1 MRGIINM
8 ENKRLLSID
17 IFRGLTVI
25 LMTIVNNPGDWGH
38 IYAPLEHA
46 EWHGYTLTDLVFP
59 SFLFIVGISTV
70 LSKPSEDQLLKICK
84 RALRIF
90 LLGLSLSFFS
100 KIKAGDFT
108 LVIRLLAMALATVA
122 FLGDYPLRRQFWGA
136 LGAFV
141 LLIGLCFSGLT
152 DFESVRIPGV
162 LQRIA
167 VVYLLVSLLHA
178 YTSLRVQI
186 GVFIA
191 SLVGYWA
198 LMSFVEV
205 PGIGASNLE
214 VNKNLAA
221 WLDNYLLEGHLWAS
235 AKTWDPEGILST
247 LPAVATGLVGLF
259 AGRYLQGSPEGV
271 SPEGDSPEGVSPKGM
286 SPKGVSPKG
295 DSPEGDSPKGDSP
308 EGMSPKEVSPKASVL
323 FAVGALAL
331 VVGTIWGW
339 YFPINKALWTSSYV
353 LVAAGWDLLLLA
365 VLQAT
370 VHSGTMADRYW
381 KPVLIFGM
389 NPMLVFFFSGIIP
402 RVLGMIKIGEEGLT
416 SWIYSQGI
424 EPIFADKI
432 NASLAGALIYVLI
445 WAVILAFFDRQKR
458 YYKV

>member
-1 MRGIINM
+1 M

-70 LSKPSEDQLLKICK
+70 LSKPSEDQLWKIFK

-90 LLGLSLSFFS
+90 LIGLSLSFFS
-100 KIKAGDFT
+100 KIHAGDFT
-108 LVIRLLAMALATVA
+108 LVVRLLAMAAATVA
-122 FLGDYPLRRQFWGA
+122 FLGDYSLKKQFWVA
-136 LGAFV
+136 VGAFV
-141 LLIGLCFSGLT
+141 LMIGLCFSGLT
-152 DFESVRIPGV
+152 DFEHVRIPGV

-167 VVYLLVSLLHA
+167 VVYLLVGLLHFYA
-178 YTSLRVQI
+178 SLRIQI
-186 GVFIA
+186 VVFIA

-198 LMSFVEV
+198 LMHFVEV
-205 PGIGASNLE
+205 PGIGAANLE

-235 AKTWDPEGILST
+235 SKTWDPEGILST
-247 LPAVATGLVGLF
+247 LPAVATGLAGLF
-259 AGRYLQGSPEGV
+259 AGRYLQGSA
-271 SPEGDSPEGVSPKGM
+271 
-286 SPKGVSPKG
+286 
-295 DSPEGDSPKGDSP
+295 
-308 EGMSPKEVSPKASVL
+308 KASVL
-323 FAVGALAL
+323 FAAGAIALA
-331 VVGTIWGW
+331 VGTIWGW

-370 VHSGTMADRYW
+370 IRSDHYW

-402 RVLGMIKIGEEGLT
+402 RVLGMIKIGEDGLT

-424 EPIFADKI
+424 EPLFADKI
-432 NASLAGALIYVLI
+432 NASLAGALIYVVI
-445 WAVILAFFDRQKR
+445 WAGILAFFDSRKR

>member
-1 MRGIINM
+1 MRAITNM

-70 LSKPSEDQLLKICK
+70 LSKPSEDQLLKTFK

-100 KIKAGDFT
+100 KIKAGDYT
-108 LVIRLLAMALATVA
+108 LVLRLLAMALATVA
-122 FLGDYPLRRQFWGA
+122 FLGDYPLRRQFWVAVGV
-136 LGAFV
+136 FV
-141 LLIGLCFSGLT
+141 LLIGLCFSSLS
-152 DFESVRIPGV
+152 DFEHVRIPGV

-167 VVYLLVSLLHA
+167 VVYLVVSLLHA
-178 YTSLRVQI
+178 YTSLRVQV
-186 GVFIA
+186 GVFLA
-191 SLVGYWA
+191 SLIGYWA
-198 LMSFVEV
+198 LMHFVDV
-205 PGIGASNLE
+205 PGIGAANLE

-221 WLDNYLLEGHLWAS
+221 WLDNYLLEGHLWATS
-235 AKTWDPEGILST
+235 KTWDPEGILST
-247 LPAVATGLVGLF
+247 LPAVATGLAGLF
-259 AGRYLQGSPEGV
+259 AGRYLQS
-271 SPEGDSPEGVSPKGM
+271 
-286 SPKGVSPKG
+286 
-295 DSPEGDSPKGDSP
+295 
-308 EGMSPKEVSPKASVL
+308 SPKASVL
-323 FAVGALAL
+323 FAAGAIAL
-331 VVGTIWGW
+331 VLGTIWGW

-370 VHSGTMADRYW
+370 VHSGMMADRNW

-402 RVLGMIKIGEEGLT
+402 RVLGMIKIGDEGLT

-424 EPIFADKI
+424 EPLFADKM

-445 WAVILAFFDRQKR
+445 WAAILFFFDARKR

>member
-1 MRGIINM
+1 MRAITNM

-70 LSKPSEDQLLKICK
+70 LSKPSEDQMLKSCK

-100 KIKAGDFT
+100 KITAGDYT
-108 LVIRLLAMALATVA
+108 LVLRLLAMAIATVA
-122 FLGDYPLRRQFWGA
+122 FLGDYPLRRQFWVA
-136 LGAFV
+136 VGAFV
-141 LLIGLCFSGLT
+141 LLIGLCFSGIE
-152 DFESVRIPGV
+152 DFEHVRIPGV

-191 SLVGYWA
+191 SLAGYWA
-198 LMSFVEV
+198 LMHFVEV
-205 PGIGASNLE
+205 PGIGAANLE

-221 WLDNYLLEGHLWAS
+221 WLDNYLLEGHLWATS
-235 AKTWDPEGILST
+235 KTWDPEGILST
-247 LPAVATGLVGLF
+247 LPAVATGLAGLF
-259 AGRYLQGSPEGV
+259 AGRYLQGSPKGV
-271 SPEGDSPEGVSPKGM
+271 SPEGGSPEGVSPKGM
-286 SPKGVSPKG
+286 SP
-295 DSPEGDSPKGDSP
+295 EGD
-308 EGMSPKEVSPKASVL
+308 SPKASVL
-323 FAVGALAL
+323 FAVGAIAL
-331 VVGTIWGW
+331 VAGTAWGW

-370 VHSGTMADRYW
+370 VHSGMMADRYW

-402 RVLGMIKIGEEGLT
+402 RVLGMIKIGDEGLT
-416 SWIYSQGI
+416 SWIYSYGI
-424 EPIFADKI
+424 EPLFADKM

-445 WAVILAFFDRQKR
+445 WAVILSFFDARKR

>member
-1 MRGIINM
+1 
-8 ENKRLLSID
+8 
-17 IFRGLTVI
+17 
-25 LMTIVNNPGDWGH
+25 PGDWGH

-70 LSKPSEDQLLKICK
+70 LSKPSEDQLLKSCK
-84 RALRIF
+84 RAFRIF

-100 KIKAGDFT
+100 KIKVGDYT
-108 LVIRLLAMALATVA
+108 LIARLLAMALATVA
-122 FLGDYPLRRQFWGA
+122 FLGDYPLRRQFWVA
-136 LGAFV
+136 VGAFV
-141 LLIGLCFSGLT
+141 LLIGLCFSGME
-152 DFESVRIPGV
+152 DFEHVRIPGV

-191 SLVGYWA
+191 SLAGYWA
-198 LMSFVEV
+198 LMHFVDV
-205 PGIGASNLE
+205 PGIGAANLE
-214 VNKNLAA
+214 VNRNLAA
-221 WLDNYLLEGHLWAS
+221 WLDNYLLEGHLWATS
-235 AKTWDPEGILST
+235 KTWDPEGILST
-247 LPAVATGLVGLF
+247 LPAVATGLAGLF
-259 AGRYLQGSPEGV
+259 AGRYLQS
-271 SPEGDSPEGVSPKGM
+271 
-286 SPKGVSPKG
+286 
-295 DSPEGDSPKGDSP
+295 
-308 EGMSPKEVSPKASVL
+308 SPKASVL
-323 FAVGALAL
+323 FASGAIALAA
-331 VVGTIWGW
+331 GTIWGW

-370 VHSGTMADRYW
+370 VISGTMADRYW

-402 RVLGMIKIGEEGLT
+402 RVLGMIKIGDKGLT

-424 EPIFADKI
+424 EPLFADKI

-445 WAVILAFFDRQKR
+445 WGAILFFFDARKR

>member
-1 MRGIINM
+1 M

-70 LSKPSEDQLLKICK
+70 LSKPSEDQLLKIFK

-100 KIKAGDFT
+100 KIKAGDYT
-108 LVIRLLAMALATVA
+108 LFLRLLAMALATVA
-122 FLGDYPLRRQFWGA
+122 FLGDYPLRRQFWVA
-136 LGAFV
+136 VAAFV
-141 LLIGLCFSGLT
+141 LMIGLCFSGLT
-152 DFESVRIPGV
+152 DFEHVRIPGV

-191 SLVGYWA
+191 SLAGYWA
-198 LMSFVEV
+198 LMHFVDV
-205 PGIGASNLE
+205 PGIGAANLE

-221 WLDNYLLEGHLWAS
+221 WLDNYLLEGHLWATS
-235 AKTWDPEGILST
+235 KTWDPEGILST
-247 LPAVATGLVGLF
+247 LPAVATGLAGLF
-259 AGRYLQGSPEGV
+259 AGRYLQGI
-271 SPEGDSPEGVSPKGM
+271 
-286 SPKGVSPKG
+286 
-295 DSPEGDSPKGDSP
+295 
-308 EGMSPKEVSPKASVL
+308 PKASVL
-323 FAVGALAL
+323 FAVGAISL
-331 VVGTIWGW
+331 VLGTIWGW

-353 LVAAGWDLLLLA
+353 LVAAGWDLLLLG

-370 VHSGTMADRYW
+370 VHSGMMADRYW

-402 RVLGMIKIGEEGLT
+402 RVLGMIKIGDEGLT

-424 EPIFADKI
+424 EPLFAEKI

-445 WAVILAFFDRQKR
+445 WAAILFFFDARKR

>member
-1 MRGIINM
+1 
-8 ENKRLLSID
+8 
-17 IFRGLTVI
+17 
-25 LMTIVNNPGDWGH
+25 
-38 IYAPLEHA
+38 
-46 EWHGYTLTDLVFP
+46 
-59 SFLFIVGISTV
+59 
-70 LSKPSEDQLLKICK
+70 
-84 RALRIF
+84 
-90 LLGLSLSFFS
+90 
-100 KIKAGDFT
+100 
-108 LVIRLLAMALATVA
+108 MAAATVA
-122 FLGDYPLRRQFWGA
+122 FLGDYSLKGQFWVA
-136 LGAFV
+136 VGAFV
-141 LLIGLCFSGLT
+141 LMIGLCFSGLT
-152 DFESVRIPGV
+152 DFEHVRIPGV

-167 VVYLLVSLLHA
+167 VVYLLVGLLHFYA
-178 YTSLRVQI
+178 SLRIQM

-191 SLVGYWA
+191 CLVGYWA

-205 PGIGASNLE
+205 PGIGAANLE

-247 LPAVATGLVGLF
+247 LPALATGLAGLF
-259 AGRYLQGSPEGV
+259 AGRYLQGSP
-271 SPEGDSPEGVSPKGM
+271 
-286 SPKGVSPKG
+286 
-295 DSPEGDSPKGDSP
+295 
-308 EGMSPKEVSPKASVL
+308 KAAVL

-331 VVGTIWGW
+331 VAGTVWGW

-370 VHSGTMADRYW
+370 IRSDKYW
-381 KPVLIFGM
+381 KPILIFGM

-402 RVLGMIKIGEEGLT
+402 RVLGMIKIGDEGLT

-424 EPIFADKI
+424 EPFFTDKI

-445 WAVILAFFDRQKR
+445 WAAILTFFDRQKR

>member
-1 MRGIINM
+1 M

-70 LSKPSEDQLLKICK
+70 LSKPSEDQLLKIFK

-100 KIKAGDFT
+100 KIHAGDFT
-108 LVIRLLAMALATVA
+108 LIVRLLAMAAVTVA
-122 FLGDYPLRRQFWGA
+122 FLGDYSLKGQFWVA

-141 LLIGLCFSGLT
+141 LMIGLCFSGLT
-152 DFESVRIPGV
+152 DFEHVRIPGV

-186 GVFIA
+186 SVFII

-205 PGIGASNLE
+205 PGIGAANLE

-247 LPAVATGLVGLF
+247 LPALATGLAGLF
-259 AGRYLQGSPEGV
+259 AGRYLQGSP
-271 SPEGDSPEGVSPKGM
+271 
-286 SPKGVSPKG
+286 
-295 DSPEGDSPKGDSP
+295 
-308 EGMSPKEVSPKASVL
+308 KAAVL

-331 VVGTIWGW
+331 VAGTVWGW

-370 VHSGTMADRYW
+370 IRSDRYW

-416 SWIYSQGI
+416 SWIYSKGI
-424 EPIFADKI
+424 EPFFTDKI

-445 WAVILAFFDRQKR
+445 WVAILTFFDRQKR

>member
-1 MRGIINM
+1 MRAYTTNM

-25 LMTIVNNPGDWGH
+25 LMTIVNNPGDWEH

-100 KIKAGDFT
+100 KIHAGDFT
-108 LVIRLLAMALATVA
+108 LVVRLLAMALATVA
-122 FLGDYPLRRQFWGA
+122 FLGDYPLRRQFWVA
-136 LGAFV
+136 FGAFV

-152 DFESVRIPGV
+152 DFEHVRIPGV

-167 VVYLLVSLLHA
+167 VVYLLLSLLHA
-178 YTSLRVQI
+178 YTSLRFQI
-186 GVFIA
+186 AVFFA

-198 LMSFVEV
+198 LMNFVDV
-205 PGIGASNLE
+205 PGVGLANLE

-221 WLDNYLLEGHLWAS
+221 WVDNYLLEGHLWAS
-235 AKTWDPEGILST
+235 SKTWDPEGILST
-247 LPAVATGLVGLF
+247 LPAVATGLAGLF
-259 AGRYLQGSPEGV
+259 AGRYLQGSP
-271 SPEGDSPEGVSPKGM
+271 
-286 SPKGVSPKG
+286 
-295 DSPEGDSPKGDSP
+295 
-308 EGMSPKEVSPKASVL
+308 KASVL
-323 FAVGALAL
+323 FAAGAIAL
-331 VVGTIWGW
+331 VAGTIWGW

-370 VHSGTMADRYW
+370 IHSTIQSDRYW

-389 NPMLVFFFSGIIP
+389 NPMLVFFFSGLIP
-402 RVLGMIKIGEEGLT
+402 RVLGMIKIGDQGLT

-424 EPIFADKI
+424 EPLFADKI
-432 NASLAGALIYVLI
+432 NASLAGALIYVVI
-445 WAVILAFFDRQKR
+445 WAGILSFFDWQKR

>member
-1 MRGIINM
+1 M

-70 LSKPSEDQLLKICK
+70 LSKPSEDQLLKIFK

-100 KIKAGDFT
+100 KIKAGDYT
-108 LVIRLLAMALATVA
+108 LFLRLLAMALATVA
-122 FLGDYPLRRQFWGA
+122 FLGDYPLRRQFWVA
-136 LGAFV
+136 VAAFV
-141 LLIGLCFSGLT
+141 LMIGLCFSGLT
-152 DFESVRIPGV
+152 DFEHVRIPGV

-178 YTSLRVQI
+178 YTSLRVQV
-186 GVFIA
+186 GVFIG
-191 SLVGYWA
+191 SLAGYWA
-198 LMSFVEV
+198 LMNFVEV
-205 PGIGASNLE
+205 PGIGAANLE

-221 WLDNYLLEGHLWAS
+221 WLDNYLLEGHLWATS
-235 AKTWDPEGILST
+235 KTWDPEGILST
-247 LPAVATGLVGLF
+247 LPAVATGLAGLF
-259 AGRYLQGSPEGV
+259 AGRYLQGSLEGG
-271 SPEGDSPEGVSPKGM
+271 SPEGE
-286 SPKGVSPKG
+286 
-295 DSPEGDSPKGDSP
+295 
-308 EGMSPKEVSPKASVL
+308 SPKASVL
-323 FAVGALAL
+323 FAAGAISL
-331 VVGTIWGW
+331 VLGTIWGW
-339 YFPINKALWTSSYV
+339 HFPINKALWTSSYV

-370 VHSGTMADRYW
+370 VHSGMMADRYW

-402 RVLGMIKIGEEGLT
+402 RVLGMIKIGDEGLT

-424 EPIFADKI
+424 EPLFAEKI

-445 WAVILAFFDRQKR
+445 WAAILFFFDARKR

>member
-1 MRGIINM
+1 MPAITNM

-70 LSKPSEDQLLKICK
+70 LSKPSEDQLLKSCK

-100 KIKAGDFT
+100 KIKVGDYT
-108 LVIRLLAMALATVA
+108 LVARLLAMALATMA
-122 FLGDYPLRRQFWGA
+122 FLGDYPLRRQFWVA
-136 LGAFV
+136 VAAFL

-152 DFESVRIPGV
+152 DFEHVRIPGV

-191 SLVGYWA
+191 SLAGYWA
-198 LMSFVEV
+198 LMHFVEV
-205 PGIGASNLE
+205 PGIGAANLE
-214 VNKNLAA
+214 VNRNLAA
-221 WLDNYLLEGHLWAS
+221 WLDNYLLEGHLWATS
-235 AKTWDPEGILST
+235 KTWDPEGILST
-247 LPAVATGLVGLF
+247 LPAVATGLAGLF
-259 AGRYLQGSPEGV
+259 AGRYLQS
-271 SPEGDSPEGVSPKGM
+271 
-286 SPKGVSPKG
+286 
-295 DSPEGDSPKGDSP
+295 
-308 EGMSPKEVSPKASVL
+308 SPKASVL
-323 FAVGALAL
+323 FASGAIALAA
-331 VVGTIWGW
+331 GTIWGW

-370 VHSGTMADRYW
+370 VLSGTMADRYW

-402 RVLGMIKIGEEGLT
+402 RVLGMIKIGDKGLT

-424 EPIFADKI
+424 EPLFADKI
-432 NASLAGALIYVLI
+432 NASLAGALIYVGI
-445 WAVILAFFDRQKR
+445 WAAILTFFDARKR

>member
-1 MRGIINM
+1 MRDIINM

-70 LSKPSEDQLLKICK
+70 LSKPSEDQLWKIFK

-100 KIKAGDFT
+100 KIHAGDFT
-108 LVIRLLAMALATVA
+108 LVVRLLAMAAATVA
-122 FLGDYPLRRQFWGA
+122 FLGDYSLKRQFWVA
-136 LGAFV
+136 VGAFV
-141 LLIGLCFSGLT
+141 LMIGLCFSGLT
-152 DFESVRIPGV
+152 DFEHVRIPGV

-167 VVYLLVSLLHA
+167 VVYLLVGLLHFYA
-178 YTSLRVQI
+178 SLRIQVA
-186 GVFIA
+186 VFIA

-198 LMSFVEV
+198 LINFVDV
-205 PGIGASNLE
+205 PGIGAANLE

-235 AKTWDPEGILST
+235 SKTWDPEGILST
-247 LPAVATGLVGLF
+247 LPALATGLAGLF
-259 AGRYLQGSPEGV
+259 AGRYLQGSP
-271 SPEGDSPEGVSPKGM
+271 
-286 SPKGVSPKG
+286 
-295 DSPEGDSPKGDSP
+295 
-308 EGMSPKEVSPKASVL
+308 KASVL
-323 FAVGALAL
+323 FAVGAMAL
-331 VVGTIWGW
+331 VAGTIWGW

-370 VHSGTMADRYW
+370 IRSDKYW

-402 RVLGMIKIGEEGLT
+402 RVLGMIKIGEDGLT

-424 EPIFADKI
+424 EPLFADKI
-432 NASLAGALIYVLI
+432 NASLAGALIYVVI
-445 WAVILAFFDRQKR
+445 WAGILAFFDSRKR

>member
-1 MRGIINM
+1 MD
-8 ENKRLLSID
+8 NKRLLSID

-70 LSKPSEDQLLKICK
+70 LSKPSEDQLLKIFK

-108 LVIRLLAMALATVA
+108 LVVRLLAMAAATVA
-122 FLGDYPLRRQFWGA
+122 FLGEYSLKRQFWVA
-136 LGAFV
+136 VGAFV
-141 LLIGLCFSGLT
+141 LMIGLCFYGLT
-152 DFESVRIPGV
+152 DFEHVRIPGV

-167 VVYLLVSLLHA
+167 VVYLLVGLLHFYA
-178 YTSLRVQI
+178 SLRIQI
-186 GVFIA
+186 LVFIA

-198 LMSFVEV
+198 LMNFVDV
-205 PGIGASNLE
+205 PGIGAANLE

-235 AKTWDPEGILST
+235 SKTWDPEGILST
-247 LPAVATGLVGLF
+247 LPAVATGLAGLF
-259 AGRYLQGSPEGV
+259 AGRYLNNSPEGGSPEGHI
-271 SPEGDSPEGVSPKGM
+271 
-286 SPKGVSPKG
+286 
-295 DSPEGDSPKGDSP
+295 
-308 EGMSPKEVSPKASVL
+308 PKASVL

-331 VVGTIWGW
+331 VAGTVWGW

-370 VHSGTMADRYW
+370 IRFDHYW

-402 RVLGMIKIGEEGLT
+402 RVLGMIKRGEDGLT
-416 SWIYSQGI
+416 SWIYLQGI
-424 EPIFADKI
+424 EPLFADKI
-432 NASLAGALIYVLI
+432 NASLAGALIYVVI
-445 WAVILAFFDRQKR
+445 WAGILAYFDSRKR

>member
-70 LSKPSEDQLLKICK
+70 LSKPSQDQLLKIFK

-100 KIKAGDFT
+100 KIKVGDYT
-108 LVIRLLAMALATVA
+108 LVARLLAMALATVA
-122 FLGDYPLRRQFWGA
+122 FLGDYPLRRQFWVA
-136 LGAFV
+136 VGAFV
-141 LLIGLCFSGLT
+141 LLIGLCFSGLS
-152 DFESVRIPGV
+152 DFENVRIPGV

-178 YTSLRVQI
+178 YTSLRIQI
-186 GVFIA
+186 VVFIA
-191 SLVGYWA
+191 SLLGDWA

-205 PGIGASNLE
+205 PGIGAANLE

-247 LPAVATGLVGLF
+247 LPALATGLAGLF
-259 AGRYLQGSPEGV
+259 AGRYLQGSPEG
-271 SPEGDSPEGVSPKGM
+271 D
-286 SPKGVSPKG
+286 
-295 DSPEGDSPKGDSP
+295 
-308 EGMSPKEVSPKASVL
+308 SPKASVL
-323 FAVGALAL
+323 FAVGAIAL
-331 VVGTIWGW
+331 VAGTVWGW

-370 VHSGTMADRYW
+370 IRSDTYW

-402 RVLGMIKIGEEGLT
+402 RVLGMIKIGDEGLT

-445 WAVILAFFDRQKR
+445 WSAILTFFDRQKR

>member
-1 MRGIINM
+1 MQDIINM

-70 LSKPSEDQLLKICK
+70 LSKPSEDQLLKIFK

-100 KIKAGDFT
+100 KIHAGDFT
-108 LVIRLLAMALATVA
+108 LIVRLLVMAAATVA
-122 FLGDYPLRRQFWGA
+122 FLGDYSLKGQFWVA
-136 LGAFV
+136 VGAFV
-141 LLIGLCFSGLT
+141 LMIGLCFSGLT
-152 DFESVRIPGV
+152 DFEHVRIPGV

-167 VVYLLVSLLHA
+167 VVYLLVGLLHFYA
-178 YTSLRVQI
+178 SLRIQM

-191 SLVGYWA
+191 CLVGYWA

-205 PGIGASNLE
+205 PGIGAANLE

-247 LPAVATGLVGLF
+247 LPALATGLAGLF
-259 AGRYLQGSPEGV
+259 AGRYLQGSP
-271 SPEGDSPEGVSPKGM
+271 
-286 SPKGVSPKG
+286 
-295 DSPEGDSPKGDSP
+295 
-308 EGMSPKEVSPKASVL
+308 KASVL
-323 FAVGALAL
+323 FAVGAIAL
-331 VVGTIWGW
+331 VAGTVWGW

-370 VHSGTMADRYW
+370 IQSDRYW

-402 RVLGMIKIGEEGLT
+402 RVLGMIKIGDEGLT
-416 SWIYSQGI
+416 SWIYSKGI
-424 EPIFADKI
+424 EPFFTDKI

-445 WAVILAFFDRQKR
+445 WTAILTFFDRQKR

>member
-1 MRGIINM
+1 M

-70 LSKPSEDQLLKICK
+70 LSKPSEDQLWKIFK

-100 KIKAGDFT
+100 KIHAGDFT
-108 LVIRLLAMALATVA
+108 LVVRLLAMAAATVA
-122 FLGDYPLRRQFWGA
+122 FLGDYSLKRQFWVA
-136 LGAFV
+136 VGAFV
-141 LLIGLCFSGLT
+141 LMIGLCFSGLT
-152 DFESVRIPGV
+152 DFEHVRIPGV

-167 VVYLLVSLLHA
+167 VVYLLVGLLHFYA
-178 YTSLRVQI
+178 SLRIQI
-186 GVFIA
+186 VVFLA

-198 LMSFVEV
+198 LMNFVDV
-205 PGIGASNLE
+205 PGIGVANLE

-235 AKTWDPEGILST
+235 SKTWDPEGILST
-247 LPAVATGLVGLF
+247 LPAVATGLAGLF
-259 AGRYLQGSPEGV
+259 AGRYLQGSP
-271 SPEGDSPEGVSPKGM
+271 
-286 SPKGVSPKG
+286 
-295 DSPEGDSPKGDSP
+295 
-308 EGMSPKEVSPKASVL
+308 KAAVL
-323 FAVGALAL
+323 FAAGAIALAA
-331 VVGTIWGW
+331 GTIWGW

-370 VHSGTMADRYW
+370 IRSDKYW

-402 RVLGMIKIGEEGLT
+402 RVLGMIKIGEDGLT

-424 EPIFADKI
+424 EPLFADKI
-432 NASLAGALIYVLI
+432 NASLAGALIYVGI
-445 WAVILAFFDRQKR
+445 WAGILAFFDSRKR

>member
-1 MRGIINM
+1 MQDIINM

-70 LSKPSEDQLLKICK
+70 LSKPSEDQLLKIFK

-100 KIKAGDFT
+100 KIHAGDFT
-108 LVIRLLAMALATVA
+108 LVVRLLAMAAATLA
-122 FLGDYPLRRQFWGA
+122 FLGDYSLKSQFWVA
-136 LGAFV
+136 VGAFV
-141 LLIGLCFSGLT
+141 LMIGLCFSGLT
-152 DFESVRIPGV
+152 DFEHVRIPGV

-186 GVFIA
+186 SVFII

-205 PGIGASNLE
+205 PGIGAANLE

-247 LPAVATGLVGLF
+247 LPALATGLAGLF
-259 AGRYLQGSPEGV
+259 AGRYLQGSP
-271 SPEGDSPEGVSPKGM
+271 
-286 SPKGVSPKG
+286 
-295 DSPEGDSPKGDSP
+295 
-308 EGMSPKEVSPKASVL
+308 KAAVL

-331 VVGTIWGW
+331 VAGTVWGW

-370 VHSGTMADRYW
+370 IRSDRYW

-424 EPIFADKI
+424 EPLFTDKI

-445 WAVILAFFDRQKR
+445 WAVILTFFDRQKR

>member
-1 MRGIINM
+1 MRAYTTNM
-8 ENKRLLSID
+8 ETKRLLSID

-25 LMTIVNNPGDWGH
+25 LMTIVNNPGDWEH

-70 LSKPSEDQLLKICK
+70 LAKPSEDQLLKICK

-100 KIKAGDFT
+100 KIHAGDFT
-108 LVIRLLAMALATVA
+108 LVVRLIAMAAATVA
-122 FLGDYPLRRQFWGA
+122 FLGDYDLRRQFWVA
-136 LGAFV
+136 VIAFV

-152 DFESVRIPGV
+152 DFENVRIPGV

-167 VVYLLVSLLHA
+167 VVYLLLSLLHA
-178 YTSLRVQI
+178 YTSLRFQI
-186 GVFIA
+186 AVFFA

-198 LMSFVEV
+198 LMNFVDV
-205 PGIGASNLE
+205 PGVGLANLE

-221 WLDNYLLEGHLWAS
+221 WVDNYLLEGHLWAS
-235 AKTWDPEGILST
+235 SKTWDPEGILST
-247 LPAVATGLVGLF
+247 LPAVATGLAGLF
-259 AGRYLQGSPEGV
+259 AGRYLNN
-271 SPEGDSPEGVSPKGM
+271 
-286 SPKGVSPKG
+286 SPKGVSP
-295 DSPEGDSPKGDSP
+295 EGGST
-308 EGMSPKEVSPKASVL
+308 KASVL
-323 FAVGALAL
+323 FAAGAIAL
-331 VVGTIWGW
+331 VAGTIWGW

-370 VHSGTMADRYW
+370 IRPNRYW

-389 NPMLVFFFSGIIP
+389 NPMVVFFFSGLIP
-402 RVLGMIKIGEEGLT
+402 RVLGMIKIGDQGLT

-424 EPIFADKI
+424 EPLFADKI

-445 WAVILAFFDRQKR
+445 WAGILSFFDWQKR

>member
-1 MRGIINM
+1 M

-38 IYAPLEHA
+38 IYAPLEHT

-70 LSKPSEDQLLKICK
+70 LSKPSEDQLLKIFK

-100 KIKAGDFT
+100 KIHAGDFT
-108 LVIRLLAMALATVA
+108 FIVRLFAMALATIA
-122 FLGDYPLRRQFWGA
+122 FLGDYPLRRQFWVA
-136 LGAFV
+136 VGAFV
-141 LLIGLCFSGLT
+141 LMIGLCFSGLT
-152 DFESVRIPGV
+152 DFENVRIPGV

-167 VVYLLVSLLHA
+167 VVYLLVGLLHFYA
-178 YTSLRVQI
+178 SLRLQI
-186 GVFIA
+186 SAFIA
-191 SLVGYWA
+191 CLVGYWA

-205 PGIGASNLE
+205 PGIGAANLD

-247 LPAVATGLVGLF
+247 LPALATGLAGLF
-259 AGRYLQGSPEGV
+259 AGRYLQGSPKG
-271 SPEGDSPEGVSPKGM
+271 GSPEGVSPKG
-286 SPKGVSPKG
+286 G
-295 DSPEGDSPKGDSP
+295 SPEG
-308 EGMSPKEVSPKASVL
+308 VSPKASVL

-370 VHSGTMADRYW
+370 IQSDRYW

-402 RVLGMIKIGEEGLT
+402 RVLGMIKIGDEGLT

-424 EPIFADKI
+424 EPLFADKI

-445 WAVILAFFDRQKR
+445 WAVILTFFDRQKR

>member
-70 LSKPSEDQLLKICK
+70 LSKPSQDQLLKIFK

-108 LVIRLLAMALATVA
+108 LVVRLLAMALATIA
-122 FLGDYPLRRQFWGA
+122 FLGDYPLRRQFWVA
-136 LGAFV
+136 VGAFV

-205 PGIGASNLE
+205 PGIGAANLE

-247 LPAVATGLVGLF
+247 LPALATGLAGLF
-259 AGRYLQGSPEGV
+259 AGRYLQGSLEGVSPEGDSPEGMSPEGG

-286 SPKGVSPKG
+286 SPKG
-295 DSPEGDSPKGDSP
+295 
-308 EGMSPKEVSPKASVL
+308 MSPKASVL

-370 VHSGTMADRYW
+370 VHSDRYW
-381 KPVLIFGM
+381 KPVLIYGM

-416 SWIYSQGI
+416 SWIYSHGI

-445 WAVILAFFDRQKR
+445 WAAILAFFDRQKR

>member
-1 MRGIINM
+1 M
-8 ENKRLLSID
+8 ETKRLLSID

-25 LMTIVNNPGDWGH
+25 LMTIVNNPGDWEH

-70 LSKPSEDQLLKICK
+70 LAKPSEDQLLKICK

-100 KIKAGDFT
+100 KIHAGDFT
-108 LVIRLLAMALATVA
+108 LVVRLIAMAAATVA
-122 FLGDYPLRRQFWGA
+122 FLGDYDLRRQFWVA
-136 LGAFV
+136 VIAFV

-152 DFESVRIPGV
+152 DFENVRIPGV

-167 VVYLLVSLLHA
+167 VVYLLLSLLHA
-178 YTSLRVQI
+178 YTSLRFQI
-186 GVFIA
+186 AVFFA

-198 LMSFVEV
+198 LMNFVDV
-205 PGIGASNLE
+205 PGVGLANLE

-221 WLDNYLLEGHLWAS
+221 WVDNYLLEGHLWAS
-235 AKTWDPEGILST
+235 SKTWDPEGILST
-247 LPAVATGLVGLF
+247 LPALATGLAGLF
-259 AGRYLQGSPEGV
+259 AGRYLQS
-271 SPEGDSPEGVSPKGM
+271 
-286 SPKGVSPKG
+286 
-295 DSPEGDSPKGDSP
+295 
-308 EGMSPKEVSPKASVL
+308 SPKASVL
-323 FAVGALAL
+323 FAAGAIAL
-331 VVGTIWGW
+331 VAGTIWGW

-370 VHSGTMADRYW
+370 IQSTIQSDHYW

-389 NPMLVFFFSGIIP
+389 NPMVVFFFSGLIP
-402 RVLGMIKIGEEGLT
+402 RVLGMVKIWDQGLT

-424 EPIFADKI
+424 EPLFADKI

-445 WAVILAFFDRQKR
+445 WAGILSFFDWQKR

>member
-1 MRGIINM
+1 MRAITNM

-70 LSKPSEDQLLKICK
+70 LSKPSEDQLLKIFK

-100 KIKAGDFT
+100 KIKAGDYT
-108 LVIRLLAMALATVA
+108 LVLRLLAMALATVA
-122 FLGDYPLRRQFWGA
+122 FLGDYPLRRQFWVA
-136 LGAFV
+136 VGAFV
-141 LLIGLCFSGLT
+141 LLIGLCFSGIE
-152 DFESVRIPGV
+152 DFKHVRIPGV

-167 VVYLLVSLLHA
+167 VVYWVVSLLHA

-186 GVFIA
+186 GVFMA
-191 SLVGYWA
+191 SLIGYWA
-198 LMSFVEV
+198 LMHFVEV
-205 PGIGASNLE
+205 PGIGAASLE

-221 WLDNYLLEGHLWAS
+221 WLDNHLLEGHLWATS
-235 AKTWDPEGILST
+235 KTWDPEGILST
-247 LPAVATGLVGLF
+247 LPAVATGLAGLF
-259 AGRYLQGSPEGV
+259 AGRYLQGSP
-271 SPEGDSPEGVSPKGM
+271 
-286 SPKGVSPKG
+286 
-295 DSPEGDSPKGDSP
+295 
-308 EGMSPKEVSPKASVL
+308 KASVL
-323 FAVGALAL
+323 AAAGAIALAA
-331 VVGTIWGW
+331 GTIWGW

-370 VHSGTMADRYW
+370 VHSEMMADRNW
-381 KPVLIFGM
+381 KPVLIFGK

-402 RVLGMIKIGEEGLT
+402 RVLGMIKIGDEGLT
-416 SWIYSQGI
+416 SWIYSHGI
-424 EPIFADKI
+424 EPFFADKM

-445 WAVILAFFDRQKR
+445 WAVILYFFDARKR

>member
-1 MRGIINM
+1 MRDIINM

-70 LSKPSEDQLLKICK
+70 LSKPSEDQLWKIFK

-100 KIKAGDFT
+100 KIHAGDFT
-108 LVIRLLAMALATVA
+108 LVVRLLAMAAATVA
-122 FLGDYPLRRQFWGA
+122 FLGDYSLKKQFWVA
-136 LGAFV
+136 VGAFV
-141 LLIGLCFSGLT
+141 LMIGLCFSGLT
-152 DFESVRIPGV
+152 DFEHVRIPGV

-167 VVYLLVSLLHA
+167 VVYLLVGLLHFYA
-178 YTSLRVQI
+178 SLRIQI
-186 GVFIA
+186 VVFIA

-198 LMSFVEV
+198 LMHFVEV
-205 PGIGASNLE
+205 PGIGAANLE

-235 AKTWDPEGILST
+235 SKTWDPEGILST
-247 LPAVATGLVGLF
+247 LPAVATGLAGLF
-259 AGRYLQGSPEGV
+259 AGRYLQGSA
-271 SPEGDSPEGVSPKGM
+271 
-286 SPKGVSPKG
+286 
-295 DSPEGDSPKGDSP
+295 
-308 EGMSPKEVSPKASVL
+308 KASVL
-323 FAVGALAL
+323 FAAGAIALA
-331 VVGTIWGW
+331 VGTIWGW

-370 VHSGTMADRYW
+370 IRSDKYW

-402 RVLGMIKIGEEGLT
+402 RVLGMIKIGEDGLT

-424 EPIFADKI
+424 EPLFADKI
-432 NASLAGALIYVLI
+432 NASLAGALIYVVI
-445 WAVILAFFDRQKR
+445 WAGILAFFDSRKR

>member
-1 MRGIINM
+1 MRAITNM

-70 LSKPSEDQLLKICK
+70 LSKPSEDQLLKSCK

-100 KIKAGDFT
+100 KIKAGDYT
-108 LVIRLLAMALATVA
+108 LVLRLLAMALATVA
-122 FLGDYPLRRQFWGA
+122 FLGDYPLRRQFWVA
-136 LGAFV
+136 VGAFM

-152 DFESVRIPGV
+152 DFEHVRIPGV

-167 VVYLLVSLLHA
+167 VVYLVVSLLHA
-178 YTSLRVQI
+178 YTSLRVQV
-186 GVFIA
+186 GVFLA
-191 SLVGYWA
+191 SLIGYWA
-198 LMSFVEV
+198 LMHFVEV
-205 PGIGASNLE
+205 PGTGAANLE

-221 WLDNYLLEGHLWAS
+221 WLDNYLLEGHLWATS
-235 AKTWDPEGILST
+235 KTWDPEGILST
-247 LPAVATGLVGLF
+247 LPAVATGLAGLF
-259 AGRYLQGSPEGV
+259 AGRYLQGSPE
-271 SPEGDSPEGVSPKGM
+271 VSPKGM
-286 SPKGVSPKG
+286 SP
-295 DSPEGDSPKGDSP
+295 EGD
-308 EGMSPKEVSPKASVL
+308 SPKASVL
-323 FAVGALAL
+323 FAVGAIAL
-331 VVGTIWGW
+331 VAGTAWGW

-370 VHSGTMADRYW
+370 VLSAIFADRYW

-402 RVLGMIKIGEEGLT
+402 RVLGMIKIGDEGLT
-416 SWIYSQGI
+416 SWIYSHGI
-424 EPIFADKI
+424 EPLFADKM

-445 WAVILAFFDRQKR
+445 WAVILFFFDARKR

>member
-1 MRGIINM
+1 M

-25 LMTIVNNPGDWGH
+25 LMTVVNNPGDWEH

-70 LSKPSEDQLLKICK
+70 LSRPSEDHLLKIFK

-100 KIKAGDFT
+100 KIHAGDFT
-108 LVIRLLAMALATVA
+108 LVVRLLAMAVATIA
-122 FLGDYPLRRQFWGA
+122 FLGDYDLRRQFWVAVGV
-136 LGAFV
+136 FV
-141 LLIGLCFSGLT
+141 LLIGLYFSGLT
-152 DFESVRIPGV
+152 DFEHVRIPGV

-178 YTSLRVQI
+178 YTSLRFQI
-186 GVFIA
+186 AVFFA

-198 LMSFVEV
+198 LLSFVDV
-205 PGIGASNLE
+205 PGIGAANLE

-235 AKTWDPEGILST
+235 SKTWDPEGILST
-247 LPAVATGLVGLF
+247 LPAVATGLAGLF
-259 AGRYLQGSPEGV
+259 AGRYLQS
-271 SPEGDSPEGVSPKGM
+271 
-286 SPKGVSPKG
+286 
-295 DSPEGDSPKGDSP
+295 
-308 EGMSPKEVSPKASVL
+308 SPKASVL
-323 FAVGALAL
+323 FAVGAIAL
-331 VVGTIWGW
+331 VFGTVWGW

-365 VLQAT
+365 FLQAT
-370 VHSGTMADRYW
+370 IHSDRYW

-402 RVLGMIKIGEEGLT
+402 QVLGMIKIGNQGLT

-424 EPIFADKI
+424 EPLFADKI

-445 WAVILAFFDRQKR
+445 WAGILSFFDWQKR

>member
-1 MRGIINM
+1 MRSSSHINNM

-70 LSKPSEDQLLKICK
+70 LSKPSEDQLWKIFK

-100 KIKAGDFT
+100 KIHAGDFT
-108 LVIRLLAMALATVA
+108 LVVRLLAMAAATVA
-122 FLGDYPLRRQFWGA
+122 FLGDYSLKKQFWVA
-136 LGAFV
+136 VGAFV
-141 LLIGLCFSGLT
+141 LMIGLCFSGLT
-152 DFESVRIPGV
+152 DFEHVRIPGV

-167 VVYLLVSLLHA
+167 VVYLLVGLLHFYA
-178 YTSLRVQI
+178 SLRIQI
-186 GVFIA
+186 VVFIA

-198 LMSFVEV
+198 LMHFVEV
-205 PGIGASNLE
+205 PGIGAANLE

-235 AKTWDPEGILST
+235 SKTWDPEGILST
-247 LPAVATGLVGLF
+247 LPAVATGLAGLF
-259 AGRYLQGSPEGV
+259 AGRYLQGSA
-271 SPEGDSPEGVSPKGM
+271 
-286 SPKGVSPKG
+286 
-295 DSPEGDSPKGDSP
+295 
-308 EGMSPKEVSPKASVL
+308 KASVL
-323 FAVGALAL
+323 FAAGAIALA
-331 VVGTIWGW
+331 VGTIWGW

-365 VLQAT
+365 ILQAT
-370 VHSGTMADRYW
+370 IRSDHYW

-402 RVLGMIKIGEEGLT
+402 RVLGMIKIGEDGLT

-424 EPIFADKI
+424 EPLFADKI
-432 NASLAGALIYVLI
+432 NASLAGALIYVVI
-445 WAVILAFFDRQKR
+445 WAGILAFFDSRKR

>member
-1 MRGIINM
+1 MRVIIKTQAITTM

-70 LSKPSEDQLLKICK
+70 LSKPSEDQLLKIFK

-90 LLGLSLSFFS
+90 LLGLSLSYFS
-100 KIKAGDFT
+100 KIKVGDYT
-108 LVIRLLAMALATVA
+108 LVVRLLAMAIATIA
-122 FLGDYPLRRQFWGA
+122 FLGDYPLRRQFWIA
-136 LGAFV
+136 VGAFV

-152 DFESVRIPGV
+152 DYEHVRIPGV

-178 YTSLRVQI
+178 YTSFRVQI
-186 GVFIA
+186 GVFIG

-198 LMSFVEV
+198 LMNLVDV
-205 PGIGASNLE
+205 PGVGPATLE

-235 AKTWDPEGILST
+235 SKTWDPEGILST
-247 LPAVATGLVGLF
+247 LPALATGLAGLF

-271 SPEGDSPEGVSPKGM
+271 SPEGVSPKGI
-286 SPKGVSPKG
+286 
-295 DSPEGDSPKGDSP
+295 SPE
-308 EGMSPKEVSPKASVL
+308 EVSPKASVL
-323 FAVGALAL
+323 FAVGAIAL
-331 VVGTIWGW
+331 VFGTVWGW

-353 LVAAGWDLLLLA
+353 LVSAGWDLLLLG

-370 VHSGTMADRYW
+370 VHSGIMEDRYW

-402 RVLGMIKIGEEGLT
+402 RVLGMIKIGDEGLT

-424 EPIFADKI
+424 EPLFADKI

-445 WAVILAFFDRQKR
+445 WAVILFFFDRQKR

>member
-1 MRGIINM
+1 M

-25 LMTIVNNPGDWGH
+25 LMTIVNNPGDWEH

-70 LSKPSEDQLLKICK
+70 LAKPSEDQLLKICK

-100 KIKAGDFT
+100 KIHAGDFT
-108 LVIRLLAMALATVA
+108 LVVRLIAMAAATVA
-122 FLGDYPLRRQFWGA
+122 FLGDYDLRRQFWVA
-136 LGAFV
+136 VIAFV
-141 LLIGLCFSGLT
+141 LLIGLCFSGLA
-152 DFESVRIPGV
+152 DFENVRIPGV

-167 VVYLLVSLLHA
+167 VVYLLLSLLHA
-178 YTSLRVQI
+178 YTSLRFQI
-186 GVFIA
+186 AVFFA

-198 LMSFVEV
+198 LMNFVDV
-205 PGIGASNLE
+205 PGVGLANLE
-214 VNKNLAA
+214 ANKNLAA
-221 WLDNYLLEGHLWAS
+221 WVDNYLLEGHLWAS
-235 AKTWDPEGILST
+235 SKTWDPEGILST
-247 LPAVATGLVGLF
+247 LPAVATGLAGLF
-259 AGRYLQGSPEGV
+259 AGRYLHNSPEG
-271 SPEGDSPEGVSPKGM
+271 SSPKG
-286 SPKGVSPKG
+286 
-295 DSPEGDSPKGDSP
+295 
-308 EGMSPKEVSPKASVL
+308 VSPKASVL
-323 FAVGALAL
+323 FAAGAIAL
-331 VVGTIWGW
+331 VAGTIWGW

-370 VHSGTMADRYW
+370 IRSDRYW

-389 NPMLVFFFSGIIP
+389 NPMVVFFFSGLIP
-402 RVLGMIKIGEEGLT
+402 RVLGMVKIGDQGLT

-424 EPIFADKI
+424 EPLFADKI

-445 WAVILAFFDRQKR
+445 WAGILSFFDWQKR

>member
-1 MRGIINM
+1 M

-70 LSKPSEDQLLKICK
+70 LSKPSEDQLLKIFK

-100 KIKAGDFT
+100 KIHAGDFT
-108 LVIRLLAMALATVA
+108 LVVRLLAMAAATVA
-122 FLGDYPLRRQFWGA
+122 FLGDYSLKRQFWVA
-136 LGAFV
+136 VGAFV
-141 LLIGLCFSGLT
+141 LMIGLCFSGLT
-152 DFESVRIPGV
+152 DFEHVRIPGV

-167 VVYLLVSLLHA
+167 VVYLLVGLLHFYA
-178 YTSLRVQI
+178 SLRIQIVVFITSL
-186 GVFIA
+186 A
-191 SLVGYWA
+191 GYWA
-198 LMSFVEV
+198 LMNFVDV
-205 PGIGASNLE
+205 PGIGAANLE

-235 AKTWDPEGILST
+235 SKTWDPEGILST
-247 LPAVATGLVGLF
+247 LPAVATGLAGLF
-259 AGRYLQGSPEGV
+259 AGRYLQGSP
-271 SPEGDSPEGVSPKGM
+271 
-286 SPKGVSPKG
+286 
-295 DSPEGDSPKGDSP
+295 
-308 EGMSPKEVSPKASVL
+308 KASVL
-323 FAVGALAL
+323 FAAGAIALAA
-331 VVGTIWGW
+331 GTVWGW

-370 VHSGTMADRYW
+370 IRSDQYW

-402 RVLGMIKIGEEGLT
+402 RVLGMIKIGEDGLT

-424 EPIFADKI
+424 EPLFADKI
-432 NASLAGALIYVLI
+432 NASLAGALIYVVI
-445 WAVILAFFDRQKR
+445 WAGILAFFDSRKR

>member
-1 MRGIINM
+1 MQDIINM

-70 LSKPSEDQLLKICK
+70 LSKPSEDQLLKIFK

-100 KIKAGDFT
+100 KIHAGDFT
-108 LVIRLLAMALATVA
+108 LIVRLLAMAAATVA
-122 FLGDYPLRRQFWGA
+122 FLGDYSLKGQFWVA
-136 LGAFV
+136 VGAFV
-141 LLIGLCFSGLT
+141 LMIGLCFSGLT
-152 DFESVRIPGV
+152 DFEHVRIPGV

-167 VVYLLVSLLHA
+167 VVYLLVGLLHFYA
-178 YTSLRVQI
+178 SLRIQM

-191 SLVGYWA
+191 CLVGYWA

-205 PGIGASNLE
+205 PGIGAANLE

-247 LPAVATGLVGLF
+247 LPALATGLAGLF
-259 AGRYLQGSPEGV
+259 AGRYLQGSP
-271 SPEGDSPEGVSPKGM
+271 
-286 SPKGVSPKG
+286 
-295 DSPEGDSPKGDSP
+295 
-308 EGMSPKEVSPKASVL
+308 KAAVL
-323 FAVGALAL
+323 FAVGVLAL
-331 VVGTIWGW
+331 VAGTVWGW

-370 VHSGTMADRYW
+370 IRSDKYW
-381 KPVLIFGM
+381 KPILIFGM

-402 RVLGMIKIGEEGLT
+402 RVLGMIKIGDEGLT

-424 EPIFADKI
+424 EPLFADKI

-445 WAVILAFFDRQKR
+445 WAAILTFFDRQKR

>member
-1 MRGIINM
+1 M

-70 LSKPSEDQLLKICK
+70 LSKPSEDQLLKSCK

-100 KIKAGDFT
+100 KIKAGDYT
-108 LVIRLLAMALATVA
+108 LVLRLFAMALATVA
-122 FLGDYPLRRQFWGA
+122 FLGDYPLRRQFWVA
-136 LGAFV
+136 AGAFV
-141 LLIGLCFSGLT
+141 LMIGLCFSGLT
-152 DFESVRIPGV
+152 DFEHVRIPGV

-178 YTSLRVQI
+178 YASLRVQI
-186 GVFIA
+186 GVFLA
-191 SLVGYWA
+191 SLIGYWA
-198 LMSFVEV
+198 LMHFVEV
-205 PGIGASNLE
+205 PGVGAANLE
-214 VNKNLAA
+214 VNTNLAA

-235 AKTWDPEGILST
+235 SKTWDPEGILST
-247 LPAVATGLVGLF
+247 LPAVATGLAGLF
-259 AGRYLQGSPEGV
+259 AGRYLQGSP
-271 SPEGDSPEGVSPKGM
+271 
-286 SPKGVSPKG
+286 
-295 DSPEGDSPKGDSP
+295 
-308 EGMSPKEVSPKASVL
+308 KAAVL

-331 VVGTIWGW
+331 VLGTTWGW
-339 YFPINKALWTSSYV
+339 YFPINKALWTSSFV

-370 VHSGTMADRYW
+370 IHSDRYW

-402 RVLGMIKIGEEGLT
+402 RVLGMIKIGDEGLT

-424 EPIFADKI
+424 EPLFADKI

-445 WAVILAFFDRQKR
+445 WAAILAFFDARKR

>member
-1 MRGIINM
+1 
-8 ENKRLLSID
+8 
-17 IFRGLTVI
+17 
-25 LMTIVNNPGDWGH
+25 
-38 IYAPLEHA
+38 
-46 EWHGYTLTDLVFP
+46 
-59 SFLFIVGISTV
+59 
-70 LSKPSEDQLLKICK
+70 LKIFK

-108 LVIRLLAMALATVA
+108 LIVRLLAMAAATVA
-122 FLGDYPLRRQFWGA
+122 FLGDYSLKRQFWVA
-136 LGAFV
+136 VGAFV
-141 LLIGLCFSGLT
+141 LMISLCFSGLT
-152 DFESVRIPGV
+152 DFEHVRIPGV

-167 VVYLLVSLLHA
+167 SVYLLVGLLHFYA
-178 YTSLRVQI
+178 SLRIQI
-186 GVFIA
+186 AVFIA
-191 SLVGYWA
+191 CLVGYWA
-198 LMSFVEV
+198 LMNFVDV
-205 PGIGASNLE
+205 PGIGAANLE

-221 WLDNYLLEGHLWAS
+221 WLDNYMLEGHLWAS
-235 AKTWDPEGILST
+235 SKTWDPEGILST
-247 LPAVATGLVGLF
+247 LPALATGLAGLF
-259 AGRYLQGSPEGV
+259 AGRYLQGSP
-271 SPEGDSPEGVSPKGM
+271 
-286 SPKGVSPKG
+286 
-295 DSPEGDSPKGDSP
+295 
-308 EGMSPKEVSPKASVL
+308 KASVL
-323 FAVGALAL
+323 FAAGAMAL
-331 VVGTIWGW
+331 VAGTVWGW

-370 VHSGTMADRYW
+370 IRSDQYW

-424 EPIFADKI
+424 EPLFADKI

-445 WAVILAFFDRQKR
+445 WAGILAFFDSRKR

>member
-1 MRGIINM
+1 M

-70 LSKPSEDQLLKICK
+70 LSKPSEDQLWKIFK

-108 LVIRLLAMALATVA
+108 LVVRLLAMALATVA
-122 FLGDYPLRRQFWGA
+122 FLGDYSLRRQFWIA
-136 LGAFV
+136 VGAFV

-152 DFESVRIPGV
+152 DFEHVRIPGV

-167 VVYLLVSLLHA
+167 VVYLLVGLLHFYA
-178 YTSLRVQI
+178 SLRIQMV
-186 GVFIA
+186 VFA
-191 SLVGYWA
+191 ACLLGYWA
-198 LMSFVEV
+198 LMHFVDV
-205 PGIGASNLE
+205 PGIGAANLE

-235 AKTWDPEGILST
+235 SKTWDPEGILST
-247 LPAVATGLVGLF
+247 LPAVATGLAGLF
-259 AGRYLQGSPEGV
+259 AGRYLNNSPG
-271 SPEGDSPEGVSPKGM
+271 GH
-286 SPKGVSPKG
+286 
-295 DSPEGDSPKGDSP
+295 
-308 EGMSPKEVSPKASVL
+308 SPKASVL
-323 FAVGALAL
+323 FAVGAMAL
-331 VVGTIWGW
+331 VAGMVWGW

-370 VHSGTMADRYW
+370 IRSDKYW

-424 EPIFADKI
+424 EPLFAEKT
-432 NASLAGALIYVLI
+432 NASLAGALIYVSI
-445 WAVILAFFDRQKR
+445 WAGILAYFDSRKR

>member
-1 MRGIINM
+1 M

-70 LSKPSEDQLLKICK
+70 LSKPSEDQLLKILK

-90 LLGLSLSFFS
+90 LLGLTLSFFS
-100 KIKAGDFT
+100 KIKAGDYT
-108 LVIRLLAMALATVA
+108 LIVRLLAMALATVA
-122 FLGDYPLRRQFWGA
+122 FLGDYPLRRQFWVA
-136 LGAFV
+136 MGAFV

-152 DFESVRIPGV
+152 AFEHVRIPGV

-167 VVYLLVSLLHA
+167 VVYLVVSLLHA
-178 YTSLRVQI
+178 YSSLRTQI
-186 GVFIA
+186 AVFFA
-191 SLVGYWA
+191 SLIAYWA
-198 LMSFVEV
+198 LMSFVDV
-205 PGIGASNLE
+205 PGIGAANLE

-221 WLDNYLLEGHLWAS
+221 WLDNYLLEGHLWATS
-235 AKTWDPEGILST
+235 KTWDPEGILST
-247 LPAVATGLVGLF
+247 LPAVATGLAGLF
-259 AGRYLQGSPEGV
+259 AGRYLQS
-271 SPEGDSPEGVSPKGM
+271 SQN
-286 SPKGVSPKG
+286 
-295 DSPEGDSPKGDSP
+295 
-308 EGMSPKEVSPKASVL
+308 ASVL
-323 FAVGALAL
+323 FAAGAMAL
-331 VVGTIWGW
+331 VFGTIWGW

-353 LVAAGWDLLLLA
+353 LVAAGWDLLLLG

-370 VHSGTMADRYW
+370 IHSAIIADRYW
-381 KPVLIFGM
+381 KPVLIFGL

-402 RVLGMIKIGEEGLT
+402 RVLGMIKIGEQGLT

-424 EPIFADKI
+424 EPLFADKI

-445 WAVILAFFDRQKR
+445 WAVILTFFDARKR

>member
-1 MRGIINM
+1 MRDIINM

-70 LSKPSEDQLLKICK
+70 LSKPSEDQLWKIFK

-100 KIKAGDFT
+100 KIHAGDFT
-108 LVIRLLAMALATVA
+108 LVVRLLAMAAATVA
-122 FLGDYPLRRQFWGA
+122 FLGDYSLKKQFWVA
-136 LGAFV
+136 VGAFV
-141 LLIGLCFSGLT
+141 LMIGLCFSGLT
-152 DFESVRIPGV
+152 DFEHVRIPGV

-167 VVYLLVSLLHA
+167 VVYLLVGLLHFYA
-178 YTSLRVQI
+178 SLRIQI
-186 GVFIA
+186 VVFIA

-198 LMSFVEV
+198 LMHFVEV
-205 PGIGASNLE
+205 PGIGAANLE

-235 AKTWDPEGILST
+235 SKTWDPEGILST
-247 LPAVATGLVGLF
+247 LPAVATGLAGLF
-259 AGRYLQGSPEGV
+259 AGRYLQGSPEGE
-271 SPEGDSPEGVSPKGM
+271 SPEGHSPKGI
-286 SPKGVSPKG
+286 
-295 DSPEGDSPKGDSP
+295 
-308 EGMSPKEVSPKASVL
+308 SPKAAVL
-323 FAVGALAL
+323 FAAGAIALA
-331 VVGTIWGW
+331 VGTIWGW

-370 VHSGTMADRYW
+370 IRSDHYW

-402 RVLGMIKIGEEGLT
+402 RVLGMIKIGEDGLT

-424 EPIFADKI
+424 EPLFADKI
-432 NASLAGALIYVLI
+432 NASLAGALIYVVI
-445 WAVILAFFDRQKR
+445 WAGILAFFDSRKR

>member
-1 MRGIINM
+1 MQDIINM

-70 LSKPSEDQLLKICK
+70 LSKPSEDQLLKIFK

-108 LVIRLLAMALATVA
+108 LIVRLLAIAVATVA
-122 FLGDYPLRRQFWGA
+122 FLGDYSLKKQFWVA
-136 LGAFV
+136 VGAFV
-141 LLIGLCFSGLT
+141 LMMGLCFSGLT
-152 DFESVRIPGV
+152 DFEHVRIPGV

-167 VVYLLVSLLHA
+167 VVYLLVGLLHFYA
-178 YTSLRVQI
+178 SLRIQI
-186 GVFIA
+186 VVFIA
-191 SLVGYWA
+191 CLVGYWA
-198 LMSFVEV
+198 LMNFVDV
-205 PGIGASNLE
+205 PGIGAANLE

-221 WLDNYLLEGHLWAS
+221 WLDNYLLEGHLWATS
-235 AKTWDPEGILST
+235 KTWDPEGILST
-247 LPAVATGLVGLF
+247 LPAVATGLAGLF
-259 AGRYLQGSPEGV
+259 AGRYLQGSPEGG
-271 SPEGDSPEGVSPKGM
+271 SPEGG
-286 SPKGVSPKG
+286 
-295 DSPEGDSPKGDSP
+295 
-308 EGMSPKEVSPKASVL
+308 SPKASVL
-323 FAVGALAL
+323 FAAGAIALA
-331 VVGTIWGW
+331 VGTVWGW

-370 VHSGTMADRYW
+370 IRSDHYW

-424 EPIFADKI
+424 EPLFAEKI
-432 NASLAGALIYVLI
+432 NASFAGALIYVAI
-445 WAVILAFFDRQKR
+445 WAGILAFFDSRKR

>member
-1 MRGIINM
+1 M

-70 LSKPSEDQLLKICK
+70 LSKPSEDQLLKIFK

-100 KIKAGDFT
+100 KIHAGDFT
-108 LVIRLLAMALATVA
+108 FIVRLLAMAAATVA
-122 FLGDYPLRRQFWGA
+122 FLGDYSLKRQFWVA
-136 LGAFV
+136 VGAFV
-141 LLIGLCFSGLT
+141 LMIGLCFSGLT
-152 DFESVRIPGV
+152 DFEHVRIPGV

-167 VVYLLVSLLHA
+167 VVYLLVGLLHFYA
-178 YTSLRVQI
+178 SLRIQMV
-186 GVFIA
+186 VFMA
-191 SLVGYWA
+191 CLVGYWA
-198 LMSFVEV
+198 LMNFVEV
-205 PGIGASNLE
+205 PGIGAANLE

-235 AKTWDPEGILST
+235 SKTWDPEGILST
-247 LPAVATGLVGLF
+247 LPAVATGLAGLF
-259 AGRYLQGSPEGV
+259 AGRYLQGSPEG
-271 SPEGDSPEGVSPKGM
+271 
-286 SPKGVSPKG
+286 
-295 DSPEGDSPKGDSP
+295 DSPKGISP
-308 EGMSPKEVSPKASVL
+308 EGHSPKASVL

-331 VVGTIWGW
+331 VAGTVWGW

-370 VHSGTMADRYW
+370 IRSDHYW

-402 RVLGMIKIGEEGLT
+402 RVLGMIKIGEDGLT

-424 EPIFADKI
+424 EPLFADKI
-432 NASLAGALIYVLI
+432 NASLAGALIYVVI
-445 WAVILAFFDRQKR
+445 WAGILAFFDSRKR

>member
-1 MRGIINM
+1 M
-8 ENKRLLSID
+8 EQKRLLSID

-70 LSKPSEDQLLKICK
+70 LSKPSEDQLLKIFK

-100 KIKAGDFT
+100 KIHAGDFT
-108 LVIRLLAMALATVA
+108 FIVRLLAMAAATVA
-122 FLGDYPLRRQFWGA
+122 FLGDYSLKRQFWVA
-136 LGAFV
+136 VGAFV

-152 DFESVRIPGV
+152 DFEHVRIPGV

-167 VVYLLVSLLHA
+167 VVYLLVGLLHFYA
-178 YTSLRVQI
+178 SLRIQMV
-186 GVFIA
+186 VFIVC
-191 SLVGYWA
+191 LVGYWA

-205 PGIGASNLE
+205 PGIGAANLE
-214 VNKNLAA
+214 VKKNLAA

-235 AKTWDPEGILST
+235 SKTWDPEGILST
-247 LPAVATGLVGLF
+247 LPALATGLAGLF
-259 AGRYLQGSPEGV
+259 AGRYLQGSPEG
-271 SPEGDSPEGVSPKGM
+271 
-286 SPKGVSPKG
+286 
-295 DSPEGDSPKGDSP
+295 DSPKGISP
-308 EGMSPKEVSPKASVL
+308 EGHSPKAAVL
-323 FAVGALAL
+323 FAAGAIALAA
-331 VVGTIWGW
+331 GTVWGW

-370 VHSGTMADRYW
+370 IQSDRYW

-402 RVLGMIKIGEEGLT
+402 RVLGMIKIGDEGLT

-424 EPIFADKI
+424 EPFFTDKI

-445 WAVILAFFDRQKR
+445 WAAILTFFDRQKR

>member
-1 MRGIINM
+1 MRDIINM

-70 LSKPSEDQLLKICK
+70 LSKPSEDQLWKIFK

-108 LVIRLLAMALATVA
+108 LIVRLLAMAAATVA
-122 FLGDYPLRRQFWGA
+122 FLGDYSLKRQFWVA
-136 LGAFV
+136 VGAFV
-141 LLIGLCFSGLT
+141 LMIGLCFSGLT
-152 DFESVRIPGV
+152 DFEHVRIPGV

-167 VVYLLVSLLHA
+167 VVYLLVGLLHFYA
-178 YTSLRVQI
+178 SLRIQMV
-186 GVFIA
+186 VFIA

-198 LMSFVEV
+198 LMHFMDV
-205 PGIGASNLE
+205 PGIGAANLE
-214 VNKNLAA
+214 VNKNLVA

-235 AKTWDPEGILST
+235 SKTWDPEGILST
-247 LPAVATGLVGLF
+247 LPAVATGLAGLF
-259 AGRYLQGSPEGV
+259 AGRYLQG
-271 SPEGDSPEGVSPKGM
+271 
-286 SPKGVSPKG
+286 
-295 DSPEGDSPKGDSP
+295 
-308 EGMSPKEVSPKASVL
+308 SPKASVL

-331 VVGTIWGW
+331 VAGTVWGW

-370 VHSGTMADRYW
+370 IRSDKYW
-381 KPVLIFGM
+381 KPVLIFGK

-402 RVLGMIKIGEEGLT
+402 RVLGMIKIGEDGLT

-424 EPIFADKI
+424 EPLFAEKI
-432 NASLAGALIYVLI
+432 NASLAGALIYVVI
-445 WAVILAFFDRQKR
+445 WAGILAFFDSRKR